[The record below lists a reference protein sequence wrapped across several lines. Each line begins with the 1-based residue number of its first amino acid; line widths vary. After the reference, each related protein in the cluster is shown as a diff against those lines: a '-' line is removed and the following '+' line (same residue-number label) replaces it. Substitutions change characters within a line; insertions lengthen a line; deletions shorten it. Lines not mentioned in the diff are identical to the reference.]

1 MPITFP
7 SHAAAVLPL
16 KVWRPRWFDGVALVV
31 GSAAPDLSYALDGS
45 RLERP
50 IAGGQATFALAH
62 SWPWFALWALPV
74 TFLCAA
80 LIRRAAPTIAAH
92 LPARPEFLALR
103 DYGVLALSR
112 PGWPVTAVSAVL
124 GAASH
129 VLWDRLADHG
139 WLDPASSLAGA
150 VITVGLLVHIGR
162 RRLLRAWH
170 GSPPAVEVR
179 PLLFWSVAG
188 LAAALGLAGAAM
200 LPGAGLAHTTGARLL
215 WVLALAVLLASV
227 VVRIARR

>member
-1 MPITFP
+1 
-7 SHAAAVLPL
+7 
-16 KVWRPRWFDGVALVV
+16 LVT
-31 GSAAPDLSYALDGS
+31 S
-45 RLERP
+45 
-50 IAGGQATFALAH
+50 
-62 SWPWFALWALPV
+62 
-74 TFLCAA
+74 
-80 LIRRAAPTIAAH
+80 
-92 LPARPEFLALR
+92 
-103 DYGVLALSR
+103 
-112 PGWPVTAVSAVL
+112 VSAVL

-129 VLWDRLADHG
+129 VLWDRLADRG

-170 GSPPAVEVR
+170 GSPPPAVASR

-200 LPGAGLAHTTGARLL
+200 LPGAGLAHTMGARLL
-215 WVLALAVLLASV
+215 CVPALALLLASV